1 MIHALH
7 LSLHGAVSHLAVVH
21 GWGLLL
27 ALAVHLA
34 MVHAARFALHGTM
47 IHLAVI
53 HALHR
58 RFGGT
63 VAHLAVVHRHG
74 AVPHCRMIHF
84 LPQPWVTPPLSA
96 LSDTASAMRDG
107 RENLVVM
114 VRTCFG
120 FGAAM
125 LIHHL
130 LVPHIVM
137 VHTLMI
143 HGAMIHLMA
152 SGLPFD

>member
-1 MIHALH
+1 MHLVARQWRESRLAISIRQNGNRRTTGSSRGFSGAMVHLRMIHALH

-27 ALAVHLA
+27 ALAVAHLA

-84 LPQPWVTPPLSA
+84 FRSLGNAAAECTQRH
-96 LSDTASAMRDG
+96 DQRYEG
-107 RENLVVM
+107 R
-114 VRTCFG
+114 
-120 FGAAM
+120 A
-125 LIHHL
+125 
-130 LVPHIVM
+130 
-137 VHTLMI
+137 
-143 HGAMIHLMA
+143 
-152 SGLPFD
+152 